1 MSWLSIISNVLS
13 LLRTLAN
20 WIEGAKQREAGRD
33 EVRSDVNKATAEKLD
48 EMAKVDDRPS
58 DDAVAGSMRDRTF

>member
-1 MSWLSIISNVLS
+1 MTWLSIISNILS

-20 WIEGAKQREAGRD
+20 WIEGAKQREVGRD
-33 EVRSDVNKATAEKLD
+33 EVRSEVNKATAEKLD

-58 DDAVAGSMRDRTF
+58 DDAVANSMRDRTF